1 MQMRDACFW
10 HALLHRK
17 PLSEE
22 HSADM
27 CADVVGC
34 ARAGMLYCNLP
45 HLQAKQGERVR
56 LYLMSLGT
64 EDGIHAPGIT
74 SSNLD
79 WDVRTPGRSQ

>member
-1 MQMRDACFW
+1 
-10 HALLHRK
+10 
-17 PLSEE
+17 
-22 HSADM
+22 
-27 CADVVGC
+27 
-34 ARAGMLYCNLP
+34 MLYCNLP

-79 WDVRTPGRSQ
+79 WDVRPAAPASSGLSAIEHSVLYPPRACLPGMI

>member
-1 MQMRDACFW
+1 MPGST
-10 HALLHRK
+10 
-17 PLSEE
+17 PLST
-22 HSADM
+22 M
-27 CADVVGC
+27 CADGSGAH

-64 EDGIHAPGIT
+64 EDGIHAPGIA

-79 WDVRTPGRSQ
+79 WDVRPPAPASRGSAVIWHSAVI